1 MSPAG
6 TFDLIGITLISFL
19 AVLLLTSK
27 SYRSRAHI
35 FLAAA
40 LISLALLLLRISG
53 DWGGSYLVEV
63 LDVFRLEYLFAPLLY
78 LYGCTS
84 IGQSLSLRPYV
95 VLLAPFVFF
104 SGFYTLVEIGDAT
117 DSSYLGNVLEKVEP
131 FEVFII
137 IVFNVL
143 VLWRL
148 ALTVRRSEA
157 QPDFKKWM
165 TILSGG
171 LILIMAGFLLLE
183 GLEGFFDLLL
193 WNWMNTLIA
202 LFFVVLSYLGVQQ
215 LSGQFSRQKRR
226 QAKQRGDVVD
236 KTKTA
241 NRFQQMQTL
250 VESQELFRDPTLD
263 RETLAAALGLSPSS
277 VTRILKEEGE
287 VTFTDFINRYR
298 INLSKVL
305 LKQESHEHF
314 SLEAIGQ
321 EVGFRSRSTF
331 YAAFKKEVGCSPG
344 NFKKV

>member
-6 TFDLIGITLISFL
+6 TLDLIGITLISFL
-19 AVLLLTSK
+19 AVLLLTSTR
-27 SYRSRAHI
+27 YRSPAHR
-35 FLAAA
+35 FLAGA

-63 LDVFRLEYLFAPLLY
+63 LDIFRLEYLFAPLLY

-84 IGQSLSLRPYV
+84 IGQSTSLRQYF
-95 VLLAPFVFF
+95 VLFAPFVCF
-104 SGFYTLVEIGDAT
+104 SSFYALVEIGGAFDAP
-117 DSSYLGNVLEKVEP
+117 YLSNVLEKFEP
-131 FEVFII
+131 FEVFVI
-137 IVFNVL
+137 IVFNIL

-148 ALTVRRSEA
+148 TATVRGSSV
-157 QPDFKKWM
+157 QPVFKRWM

-171 LILIMAGFLLLE
+171 LILILLGFLLLE

-193 WNWMNTLIA
+193 WNWINTLIA
-202 LFFVVLSYLGVQQ
+202 LFFVLLSYLGVQQ
-215 LSGQFSRQKRR
+215 LPGPFSQQKRR
-226 QAKQRGDVVD
+226 LRKRRGEGSPQS
-236 KTKTA
+236 KTA
-241 NRFQQMQTL
+241 NRFQQIQML
-250 VESQELFRDPTLD
+250 VERRELFRDPNLD

-277 VTRILKEEGE
+277 VTRILKEEGA

-298 INLSKVL
+298 VNLSKTL
-305 LKQESHEHF
+305 LKQEAYEHL

-344 NFKKV
+344 NFKTR